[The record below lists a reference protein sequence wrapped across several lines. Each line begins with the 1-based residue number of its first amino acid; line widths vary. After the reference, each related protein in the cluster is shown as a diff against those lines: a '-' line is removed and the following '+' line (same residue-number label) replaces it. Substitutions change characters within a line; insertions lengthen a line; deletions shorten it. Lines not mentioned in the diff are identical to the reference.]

1 MSWGR
6 FTSAGSFLLFF
17 LFLGL
22 GSRICYGSGFGFD
35 IHHRFSDSVKGILGF
50 DGLPERGSVEYYA
63 AMSHR
68 DRLIRGRHL
77 AASDGQTSPLTFV
90 NGNETALVNSLGFL
104 HYANVSVGTPS
115 LSFFVALDTGSDLFW
130 LPCDCKAG
138 SCGNASLQTSS
149 GSIIDLSIYSP
160 SNSSTSKSVSCD
172 STLCEQTPSCPSANG
187 NCPYNISYLST
198 NTSSTGILVEDVLH
212 LITDDDQQ
220 KAVDTPI
227 TFGCGQNQT
236 GIFLEGA
243 APNGLFG
250 LGIENI
256 SVPSTLA
263 RNGLTSNSFAMCFG
277 SDGFGRISFG
287 NNGSSD
293 QSETPFNI
301 RQSLP
306 TYNISITQITVGQN
320 STELEFSA
328 IFDSGTSFTILRDP
342 AYTFISESFNSQIQ
356 EKRHTSDPQLPFE
369 YCYYLSANQTSYVTP
384 VVNLTMKGGDRYS
397 LYDPTVIVTT
407 KDAVLYCLGLQKS
420 DVNIDIIG
428 QNFMTG
434 YNIVFDRERM
444 VLGWKD
450 SNCYNDQTSNNV
462 PISPS
467 QPPAVSPALPVN
479 PEATGSTGNNSQ
491 TPAPAPRT
499 NHSPNLK
506 SFTCTFT
513 MLLISFFALV

>member
-1 MSWGR
+1 MSWGP
-6 FTSAGSFLLFF
+6 FTSARSFLLLF

-35 IHHRFSDSVKGILGF
+35 IHHRFSDPVKGILSL

-90 NGNETALVNSLGFL
+90 NGNETAMIGSLGFL

-115 LSFFVALDTGSDLFW
+115 LSFLVALDTGSDLFW
-130 LPCDCKAG
+130 LPCDCMAN
-138 SCGNASLQTSS
+138 SCVTALQTSS
-149 GSIIDLSIYSP
+149 SIIDLSIYSP
-160 SNSSTSKSVSCD
+160 SNSSTSKNVSCD
-172 STLCEQTPSCPSANG
+172 STLCGQTQCPSANS
-187 NCPYNISYLST
+187 NCPYNVLYLSS
-198 NTSSTGILVEDVLH
+198 NTSSTGIYVEDILH
-212 LITDDDQQ
+212 LVTDDDQQ
-220 KAVDTPI
+220 KAVDTLI
-227 TFGCGQNQT
+227 TFGCGQIQT

-263 RNGLTSNSFAMCFG
+263 RNGLASNSFALCFG
-277 SDGFGRISFG
+277 RDGVGRISFG

-293 QSETPFNI
+293 QGETPFNI
-301 RQSLP
+301 RQLHP

-320 STELEFSA
+320 SSELEFSA
-328 IFDSGTSFTILRDP
+328 IFDSGTSFTSLRDP
-342 AYTFISESFNSQIQ
+342 AYTFISESFNSQIK
-356 EKRHTSDPQLPFE
+356 EKRHTSDPQLPFD
-369 YCYYLSANQTSYVTP
+369 YCYYLSENQTSYVIP
-384 VVNLTMKGGDRYS
+384 DVNLTMKGGDTYF
-397 LYDPTVIVTT
+397 LNNPTVVVGTEDGT
-407 KDAVLYCLGLQKS
+407 VLYCLGLHKS

-434 YNIVFDRERM
+434 YQIVFDRERM

-450 SNCYNDQTSNNV
+450 SNCYNNQTSNNL

-467 QPPAVSPALPVN
+467 QPPTVSPALPVD
-479 PEATGSTGNNSQ
+479 PEATGNNSQ
-491 TPAPAPRT
+491 TPVAAPPT

-506 SFTCTFT
+506 SFTCTLA
-513 MLLISFFALV
+513 MLLVSFFARV